1 MRQWNLNIALVL
13 MLILAPYSMGSAQEP
28 PAAFEDPDRQAL
40 YDKLI
45 RELRCLVCQNQNL
58 ADSNAELARDLRNK
72 AYQMVAKGE
81 TYDDVVE
88 YMVAR
93 YGDFVLYRPPLK
105 LSTIALWGLP
115 FAGLLAVSVFAGYRV
130 RRNSAK
136 SAVALSD
143 TDRETAEKL
152 LDDASENS

>member
-1 MRQWNLNIALVL
+1 MRRWNLNIVLVL
-13 MLILAPYSMGSAQEP
+13 MLILAPYSVGSAQEP

-40 YDKLI
+40 YDKLV

-81 TYDDVVE
+81 SYDDVVE

-105 LSTIALWGLP
+105 P
-115 FAGLLAVSVFAGYRV
+115 FDYCIMGTAFCRPAGS
-130 RRNSAK
+130 
-136 SAVALSD
+136 
-143 TDRETAEKL
+143 
-152 LDDASENS
+152 